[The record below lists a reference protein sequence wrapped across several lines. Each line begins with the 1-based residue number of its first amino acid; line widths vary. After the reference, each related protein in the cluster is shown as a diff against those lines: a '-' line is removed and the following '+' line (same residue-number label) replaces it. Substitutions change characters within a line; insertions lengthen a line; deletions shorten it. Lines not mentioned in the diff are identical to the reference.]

1 MTPKQTLTPALLAVP
16 ALTLWQETGWLTE
29 AMIGSF
35 VLYLWSRPTLRSFAA
50 VLGLAIALLV
60 TYSLIDPRVWPYVQY
75 APSRLGYFLGWA
87 SVMVLARNT
96 RSPAFTGAAC
106 LPLFVTFRSFGV
118 VVFGLDK
125 GPTADGAMFL
135 LDHAIGDPAYVVGQW
150 LLAHPILTTGL
161 WIFYMAV
168 PLTLAMAYG
177 ASLEEP
183 LRQKRLLWS
192 WILSSALCVPLYLL
206 CPVAGPAYAFPG
218 WPALPVGVTGAPLE
232 VTEGLLR
239 TGMPSLHLTWV
250 ALSWYF
256 APNQPNWLR
265 PSLAVFFAITVIAT
279 LGLGQHFIVDLF
291 AAVPYMVVIGWL
303 VTRVIRPVT
312 DIDSARVDGRQGLS
326 TPHPLS
332 PDPVV
337 VSSAA
342 TSAPAETLPS

>member
-1 MTPKQTLTPALLAVP
+1 MTPRQILTPALLAVP

-29 AMIGSF
+29 AMMGSF
-35 VLYLWSRPTLRSFAA
+35 AIYLWSRPSLRSFAT
-50 VLGLAIALLV
+50 VLGLSVVLLGAYSAL
-60 TYSLIDPRVWPYVQY
+60 DPRVWPYIHY
-75 APSRLGYFLGWA
+75 APSRVGYFLGWA
-87 SVMVLARNT
+87 SLMVLAGNL

-106 LPLFVTFRSFGV
+106 LPIFVTFRSFGV

-150 LLAHPILTTGL
+150 LLTHPILTTAL
-161 WIFYMAV
+161 WVFYMAV

-177 ASLEEP
+177 ASLADP

-192 WILSSALCVPLYLL
+192 WVLSSGLCVPLYLL
-206 CPVAGPAYAFPG
+206 CPVAGPAYAFSG

-250 ALSWYF
+250 ALTWYF
-256 APNQPNWLR
+256 APDRPSWLR
-265 PSLAVFFAITVIAT
+265 PALAVFFAITVVAT

-291 AAVPYMVVIGWL
+291 AAVPYMVAIGWL
-303 VTRVIRPVT
+303 VTRLIRPAT
-312 DIDSARVDGRQGLS
+312 DLDAAMIEARRSAG
-326 TPHPLS
+326 TPHEPS
-332 PDPVV
+332 PAP
-337 VSSAA
+337 AA
-342 TSAPAETLPS
+342 ARTATPAPAEASPS